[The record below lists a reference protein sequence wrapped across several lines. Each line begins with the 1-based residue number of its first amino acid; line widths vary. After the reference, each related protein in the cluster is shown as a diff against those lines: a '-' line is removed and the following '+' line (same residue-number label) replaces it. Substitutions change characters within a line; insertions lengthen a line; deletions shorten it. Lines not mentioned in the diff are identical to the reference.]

1 MRGPDM
7 TAPRNPRGAVVV
19 GVDGSIDAGHA
30 VTWAAHEAAR
40 KGVPL
45 RVVHASPWSLLAER
59 PGRCPAAWDET
70 GLGHRARMVLAA
82 AAAHAH
88 DVEPGVSV
96 DAELVHGDGPA
107 ALARAASG
115 ASTVVVGRRGRGTQ
129 GTRHVGSAAAVLA
142 EQVQATVVVCGYD
155 AQHSQLGGQAGPV
168 VVGVDNPSR
177 ADCSPDERHVLDA
190 AFQLAIRHGTR
201 VTVIHAWNDADWG
214 AEESLASYI
223 TDWETAAKDAEVD
236 LEDLMTPWRNRFPE
250 VPVTVTVVDSRP
262 AHALASASEQALAV
276 VVGGSGRASMPGSR
290 FGPVARR
297 VATSASC
304 PVVIV
309 PTQQS

>member
-177 ADCSPDERHVLDA
+177 ADCSRTS
-190 AFQLAIRHGTR
+190 GTCS
-201 VTVIHAWNDADWG
+201 T
-214 AEESLASYI
+214 
-223 TDWETAAKDAEVD
+223 
-236 LEDLMTPWRNRFPE
+236 
-250 VPVTVTVVDSRP
+250 RP
-262 AHALASASEQALAV
+262 SSWPSAMA
-276 VVGGSGRASMPGSR
+276 PGSR
-290 FGPVARR
+290 
-297 VATSASC
+297 
-304 PVVIV
+304 
-309 PTQQS
+309 